1 MAHSIDEL
9 ASTGNLSPNI
19 KMLFGVYP
27 ELDQPDNLPWLELL
41 ERATFIDL
49 PAQNTL
55 VRQGTS
61 CNNFLFL
68 LDGAVR
74 VYQGAVRVYQM
85 AEDGREMTLYRINPG
100 DICLMSLSSLL
111 NDKPFKANAKT
122 DTSIRALML
131 SVRDFH
137 LAMKVSDSFRNQV
150 LRSLVNSVCEIM
162 HSFYD
167 TAFEPLEL
175 RLACLLGHMFER
187 SHSETLD
194 ITHQQLAMELGTSR
208 EVVSRI
214 LKRLEKQQCITL
226 SRAQISVGPAQSLPW
241 QSQGT

>member
-1 MAHSIDEL
+1 MAHSIHDPDF
-9 ASTGNLSPNI
+9 GRKLSPNI
-19 KMLFGVYP
+19 KMLFDVYP
-27 ELDQPDNLPWLELL
+27 ELSQPDNLPWLELL

-74 VYQGAVRVYQM
+74 VYQM

-111 NDKPFKANAKT
+111 NDKPFKANART
-122 DTSIRALML
+122 DTPIKALML

-187 SHSETLD
+187 SHSDTLD
-194 ITHQQLAMELGTSR
+194 ITHQQLAMELGRSR

-226 SRAQISVGPAQSLPW
+226 SRAQIKVGPAQSLPW
-241 QSQGT
+241 QPQGA